1 MTLTNNI
8 TPTISDQTLLDNL
21 SPQNNNNNSEQQ
33 TVVQLTAIR
42 RLKNAIIGNRRKKLL
57 FAQMGAIPMYV
68 PNNFSFKKLSNEKK
82 LTKS

>member
-42 RLKNAIIGNRRKKLL
+42 RLKNAIISNRRKKLL

-68 PNNFSFKKLSNEKK
+68 PSKAFKSFQPKKKLA
-82 LTKS
+82 TKS